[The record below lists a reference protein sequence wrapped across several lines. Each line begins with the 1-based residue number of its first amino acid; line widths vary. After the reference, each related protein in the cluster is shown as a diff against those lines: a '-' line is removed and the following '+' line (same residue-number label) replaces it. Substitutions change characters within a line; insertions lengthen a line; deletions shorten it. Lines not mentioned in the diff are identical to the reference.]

1 MVEKELIKSSFS
13 ESLIEKNRLF
23 TILND
28 KVLASKYFESDLYQ
42 QLLGYTDKYVQYHNL
57 SLKEVK
63 KAYLSFIKEY
73 NKDVRIFDETNK
85 YPLEITEDRQAPS
98 RIDYNIILLLSTFL
112 NPHRFRIMQ
121 LIKEK
126 NLAAEKGL
134 FIGCGPG
141 LEIDL
146 TLDKVAEIVAYDLT
160 LDEFLIDHYAKNI
173 EFRNEFFNGEG
184 TEKYDS
190 IFLIEILEHL
200 KDPFKL
206 LANCKKV
213 MKKSSR
219 IYLTTATNIPQ
230 FDHLYNFESDHS
242 HFNKMVTEM
251 GFKIDFSEDIFHSFI
266 TKGADSKNKFYI
278 LSI

>member
-1 MVEKELIKSSFS
+1 MIDKEIIETSFS
-13 ESLIEKNRLF
+13 EELINKNRLF

-28 KVLASKYFESDLYQ
+28 KLLASKYFEPVLYQ
-42 QLLGYTDKYVQYHNL
+42 ELLSYTDKYVDYHNL

-63 KAYLSFIKEY
+63 KAYLKFIKEY
-73 NKDVRIFDETNK
+73 NKDVRIFGETNK
-85 YPLEITEDRQAPS
+85 YPLELTEDRQAPS

-126 NLAAEKGL
+126 NLPAKKGL

-146 TLDKVAEIVAYDLT
+146 TLNKVEEVVAYDLT
-160 LDEFLIDHYAKNI
+160 LDDFLGNYYGQNVQ
-173 EFRNEFFNGEG
+173 FRNEFFDGQG
-184 TEKYDS
+184 TERYDS
-190 IFLIEILEHL
+190 ILEHL
-200 KDPFKL
+200 KEPFQL
-206 LANCKKV
+206 LENCKKV
-213 MKKSSR
+213 LKKTGQ

-230 FDHLYNFESDHS
+230 FDHLYNFEPDHS

-251 GFKIDFSEDIFHSFI
+251 GFKIDFSENIFHSFI
-266 TKGADSKNKFYI
+266 TKGAESKNKFYI